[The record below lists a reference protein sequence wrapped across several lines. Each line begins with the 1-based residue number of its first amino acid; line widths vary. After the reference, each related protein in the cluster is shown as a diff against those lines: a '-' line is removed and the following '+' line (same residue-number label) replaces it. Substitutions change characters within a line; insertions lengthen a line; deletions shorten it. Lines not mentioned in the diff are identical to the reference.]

1 MIEKRAGYCIIK
13 SNSDSFE
20 KGRPVMKD
28 LFNTKK
34 LGIVLLSALMLTGC
48 ASNSNTDD
56 TLDSA
61 VIDIIDEDVPL
72 SGRAGKVGALV
83 PTASNKSI
91 KQNDYALLDYSNSS
105 QGYVMVK
112 YLKAADKK
120 IKVQISLS
128 NGTVYT
134 YNLNSRSEY
143 EVFPLTQGNGT
154 YKIQVFENISGTKYI
169 QVFSESVDVT
179 LADEFL
185 PFLYPNQYVNFSASS
200 EAVKLSN
207 TMNQQAITDLD
218 VIKNV
223 FDYVTENIS
232 YDYEKAKTVQSGY
245 LPNVDNVLKEKT
257 GICFDYAALMTA
269 MLRSQGIPT
278 KLVIGYNKDVYHA
291 WISSYTKDNG
301 WIDNVISFDGQQ
313 WTMMDPTTASTI
325 GKTKPID
332 PNNYQ
337 GKYTY

>member
-1 MIEKRAGYCIIK
+1 
-13 SNSDSFE
+13 
-20 KGRPVMKD
+20 MKEFMQ
-28 LFNTKK
+28 LKK
-34 LGIVLLSALMLTGC
+34 VGVVLLSALLMAGC
-48 ASNSNTDD
+48 TSGNIDNTDQ
-56 TLDSA
+56 T
-61 VIDIIDEDVPL
+61 VVNITDEEVPL
-72 SGRAGKVGALV
+72 SGRAGKVEVLV
-83 PTASNKSI
+83 PTASNQSVK
-91 KQNDYALLDYSNSS
+91 KNDYALLDYSNSS
-105 QGYVMVK
+105 QGYVMLK
-112 YLKAADKK
+112 YLKAVDKK
-120 IKVQISLS
+120 IKVQVSL
-128 NGTVYT
+128 NEGTVYT

-143 EVFPLTQGNGT
+143 EVFPLTQGDGS

-169 QVFSESVDVT
+169 QVFSETVDVKLT
-179 LADEFL
+179 DEFS

-207 TMNQQAITDLD
+207 TMNKQAVTDLD

-223 FDYVTENIS
+223 FDYVTDTIS
-232 YDYEKAKTVQSGY
+232 YDYDKAKTVQSGY
-245 LPNVDNVLKEKT
+245 LPDVDKVLKDKT

-291 WISSYTKDNG
+291 WISAYTKDNG
-301 WIDNVISFDGQQ
+301 LIDSVISFDGNK

-325 GKTKPID
+325 GKNKPID

>member
-1 MIEKRAGYCIIK
+1 
-13 SNSDSFE
+13 
-20 KGRPVMKD
+20 MKD
-28 LFNTKK
+28 LFNAKK
-34 LGIVLLSALMLTGC
+34 FGIVLLSALMLAGC
-48 ASNSNTDD
+48 ASN
-56 TLDSA
+56 
-61 VIDIIDEDVPL
+61 DIENKDVSDEVLVNIADEDIPL
-72 SGRAGKVGALV
+72 SSRAGKIGALV
-83 PTASNKSI
+83 PTASNKSV
-91 KQNDYALLDYSNSS
+91 KQNDYAVLDYSNSS

-112 YLKAADKK
+112 YLKAVDKK
-120 IKVQISLS
+120 IKVQISLT
-128 NGTVYT
+128 NGTLYT

-143 EVFPLTQGNGT
+143 EVFPLTQGNGK
-154 YKIQVFENISGTKYI
+154 YKIQVFENVSGTKYL

-207 TMNQQAITDLD
+207 TLNQQAVTDLD

-223 FDYVTENIS
+223 FDYVTDNVS

-245 LPNVDNVLKEKT
+245 LPNVDNVLKVKT

-278 KLVIGYNKDVYHA
+278 KLVIGYNNDIYHA
-291 WISSYTKDNG
+291 WISTYTKDNG

-313 WTMMDPTTASTI
+313 WTMMDPTTAATA